1 MTATTP
7 RTFVEFH
14 VLRSFP
20 PSNLNRD
27 DLGSPKTALFG
38 GKRRLRLS
46 SQCLKRT
53 WRTSSEM
60 TGAFAET
67 ELGVRTAHLPSE
79 VLNMVGT
86 DLTADQQ
93 EGLRLLLSMLGRK
106 GAKAEKAGDADA
118 DEADDTEATD
128 GDDSAPAA
136 GATEATTAHLLYLS
150 RQEIEAVASFAR
162 AHGDDLTTL
171 KNKKGKTDTKKL
183 ETLRKKLQ
191 EHLSAKTTRNA
202 VDVGL
207 FGRFITSDEFDTIDG
222 ALHVAHGLG
231 TQKVDVEY
239 DYFTAVDDLG
249 EGSGA
254 GHLGESEFAS
264 SVLYLFASCDLEQL
278 KENLGERKGDK
289 RVVDAHAT
297 SLAARSL
304 SAIAKAMALATPT
317 GKRTGTAPYTPAAY
331 LEVVVR
337 RQHPLS
343 LANAFLQ
350 PVAPRGD
357 DDVMKVSIER
367 LIAERQRNEQA
378 FGLAPEA
385 RFVLSLRP
393 EFASEQNVDT
403 LATLGQ
409 KLEGLLGKGSK

>member
-1 MTATTP
+1 MTTTTA

-14 VLRSFP
+14 ALRSFP

-27 DLGSPKTALFG
+27 DLGAPKTAIFG
-38 GKRRLRLS
+38 GKRRLRVS

-60 TGAFAET
+60 TGAFAES
-67 ELGVRTAHLPSE
+67 ELGVRTAHLPSQ
-79 VLNMVGT
+79 VLLMMG
-86 DLTADQQ
+86 DALTAEQQ

-106 GAKAEKAGDADA
+106 GAKAEKSPDADTDDA
-118 DEADDTEATD
+118 EGDE
-128 GDDSAPAA
+128 GVIPAA
-136 GATEATTAHLLYLS
+136 DTPITDATTAHLLFLS
-150 RQEIEAVASFAR
+150 RQEVEAVAEFAR
-162 AHGDDLTTL
+162 DRGADLGNLRTG
-171 KNKKGKTDTKKL
+171 KKRAIDTKKL
-183 ETLRKKLQ
+183 EGLRKKLE
-191 EHLSAKTTRNA
+191 EHLNTKTTRNA

-249 EGSGA
+249 ESAGA

-278 KENLGERKGDK
+278 KTNLGERSGKT

-304 SAIAKAMALATPT
+304 AAIAKAMALATPT

-350 PVAPRGD
+350 PVVPRGD

-367 LIAERQRNEQA
+367 LVAERQRNESA
-378 FGLAPEA
+378 YGLVPEA

-393 EFASEQNVDT
+393 EVTGDQNVTT
-403 LATLGQ
+403 LAELGQ
-409 KLEGLLGKGSK
+409 KLEALLGREHH

>member
-1 MTATTP
+1 MSTP
-7 RTFVEFH
+7 KTFVEFH
-14 VLRSFP
+14 ALRSFP

-27 DLGSPKTALFG
+27 DLGAPKTAVFG

-60 TGAFAET
+60 TGAFAESQ
-67 ELGVRTAHLPSE
+67 LGVRTAHLPGQ
-79 VLNMVGT
+79 VLAMVGES
-86 DLTADQQ
+86 LSAEQQ
-93 EGLRLLLSMLGRK
+93 EGLRLLLSKLGKK
-106 GAKAEKAGDADA
+106 GGKADKV
-118 DEADDTEATD
+118 DEADDGDGEETPTVAAVAETTD
-128 GDDSAPAA
+128 
-136 GATEATTAHLLYLS
+136 ATTAHLLFLS
-150 RQEIEAVASFAR
+150 RQEIEAVSSFAR
-162 AHGDDLTTL
+162 DNADDLGKMKTGR
-171 KNKKGKTDTKKL
+171 KGATDTKKL
-183 ETLRKKLQ
+183 EGLRKKLE
-191 EHLSAKTTRNA
+191 EHLTQKTTRNA

-231 TQKVDVEY
+231 TQKVEVEY

-264 SVLYLFASCDLEQL
+264 SVLYLFASCDLGQL
-278 KENLGERKGDK
+278 QTNLGERNGNQ
-289 RVVDAHAT
+289 RVVDGEART
-297 SLAARSL
+297 LAARSL
-304 SAIAKAMALATPT
+304 ASIAKAMALATPT

-350 PVAPRGD
+350 PVAPKGE
-357 DDVMKVSIER
+357 DDVMAVSIER
-367 LIAERQRNEQA
+367 LVAERQRNEAA
-378 FGLAPEA
+378 FGLVPDA

-393 EFASEQNVDT
+393 EFSSEGNVKT
-403 LATLGQ
+403 LADLGE
-409 KLEGLLGKGSK
+409 KLEALLGAEPQR

>member
-1 MTATTP
+1 MTTAK
-7 RTFVEFH
+7 TFVEFH
-14 VLRSFP
+14 ALRSFP

-27 DLGSPKTALFG
+27 DLGAPKTAIFG

-60 TGAFAET
+60 TGAFADS
-67 ELGVRTAHLPSE
+67 ELGVRTAHLPSQ
-79 VLNMVGT
+79 VLAMVG
-86 DLTADQQ
+86 DALNAEQQ

-106 GAKAEKAGDADA
+106 GAKAEKPTDDDADDAA
-118 DEADDTEATD
+118 DEAT
-128 GDDSAPAA
+128 PAA
-136 GATEATTAHLLYLS
+136 ATETTEATTAHLLFLS

-162 AHGDDLTTL
+162 EHTDDLGKL
-171 KNKKGKTDTKKL
+171 KSGKKGAVDTKKL
-183 ETLRKKLQ
+183 EALRKKLE
-191 EHLSAKTTRNA
+191 EHLSTKTTRNA

-264 SVLYLFASCDLEQL
+264 SVLYLFASCDLAQL
-278 KENLGERKGDK
+278 QTNLGERKGNK
-289 RVVDAHAT
+289 RVVDGQAT
-297 SLAARSL
+297 TLAARSL
-304 SAIAKAMALATPT
+304 AAIAKAMALATPT

-350 PVAPRGD
+350 PVVPKGD
-357 DDVMKVSIER
+357 DDVMNVSIGR
-367 LIAERQRNEQA
+367 LIAERDRNEAA
-378 FGLAPEA
+378 FGLVPEA
-385 RFVLSLRP
+385 RFVLALHPDFS
-393 EFASEQNVDT
+393 AKANVST
-403 LATLGQ
+403 LAELGQ
-409 KLEGLLGKGSK
+409 KLEALLGKEQQQ